1 MSTEKRADPLGPTPP
16 EQETRKPLEPDAR
29 VLMIAA
35 AGRRYLVA
43 DTTPVRAAD
52 LDADFIVF
60 DVGHDRS
67 TREGRRFPPSG
78 QRIIVRVATIDVVL
92 AEKEEVEVT
101 SDGSMPTETAAGKPK
116 IMLKR
121 RSIDALNRLVDAVS
135 DPGWR
140 LAETCGSCPVVALLS
155 QPSARGEGQ

>member
-1 MSTEKRADPLGPTPP
+1 MSTEKRTDPFGSTTT
-16 EQETRKPLEPDAR
+16 EQEPRKPLNPDAR
-29 VLMIAA
+29 VRMIAA

-60 DVGHDRS
+60 DVGYDRS

-78 QRIIVRVATIDVVL
+78 QRIIIRVSTIDVVL
-92 AEKEEVEVT
+92 AEKEAEVT
-101 SDGSMPTETAAGKPK
+101 SDNPMSAETAAGKPK

-121 RSIDALNRLVDAVS
+121 RSIDALNRLVDAVN
-135 DPGWR
+135 DPGWQ
-140 LAETCGSCPVVALLS
+140 LPETCGSCPVVALLS
-155 QPSARGEGQ
+155 QSGARREG